1 MREFVR
7 SLLDSPRDLLFPV
20 IHVLTVFLLG
30 LGILKLIDNLLK
42 RISAI
47 VPTDATHLHRINH
60 RTETLRHFVR
70 SLGRT
75 ILGTGL
81 VIMVAAELGYPNF
94 LSTLVATAGIA
105 GLAIGFGAQS
115 LVKDVISGF
124 FVLFGDQYGV
134 GESVR
139 IGTLEGIVE
148 EMTLRITTLRSADG
162 EIHVIPNGSVQT
174 VTVLSRDWRRAL
186 VDVEV
191 SPKEELGRVFGVL
204 AGVNDTL
211 SKSLGEAIIDKPA
224 IIGIEKLTGNGIT
237 VRLAAK
243 TYPERQ
249 GEVVL
254 EWRMRIKETFDR
266 EGIQLAEN
274 PRAATTVLRLDRSEL
289 KSEF

>member
-7 SLLDSPRDLLFPV
+7 SLLASPRDVLFP
-20 IHVLTVFLLG
+20 IMHVLTVFLLG
-30 LGILKLIDNLLK
+30 MLILRLIDSLLK
-42 RISAI
+42 RIARI
-47 VPTDATHLHRINH
+47 APTDATHLHRINH

-75 ILGTGL
+75 VLAATIIIMILYEIGLEGT
-81 VIMVAAELGYPNF
+81 
-94 LSTLVATAGIA
+94 LSTLLAGAGIA
-105 GLAIGFGAQS
+105 SLAIAFGAQS

-124 FVLFGDQYGV
+124 FVLIGDQYGV

-139 IGTLEGIVE
+139 IGTLEGVVE
-148 EMTLRITTLRSADG
+148 EMTLRVTVLRNADG

-204 AGVNDTL
+204 AGINDTL
-211 SKSLGEAIIDKPA
+211 SKNLSDGIIDRPQ

-237 VRLAAK
+237 IRLAAK
-243 TYPERQ
+243 TYPDKQ
-249 GEVVL
+249 GEVAL
-254 EWRMRIKETFDR
+254 QWRLKIKETFDR
-266 EGIQLAEN
+266 EGIRLAES
-274 PRAATTVLRLDRSEL
+274 LRIVS
-289 KSEF
+289 

>member
-7 SLLDSPRDLLFPV
+7 SLLDSPRDLLFP
-20 IHVLTVFLLG
+20 IMHVLTVFFLG
-30 LGILKLIDNLLK
+30 LAILKLIDTLLK
-42 RISAI
+42 RISGI

-75 ILGTGL
+75 ILGVGL
-81 VIMVAAELGYPNF
+81 VIIVAAELGYPNF
-94 LSTLVATAGIA
+94 FSTLLAGAGIA

-124 FVLFGDQYGV
+124 FVLLGDQYGV
-134 GESVR
+134 GENVR
-139 IGTLEGIVE
+139 IGTLEGTVE
-148 EMTLRITTLRSADG
+148 EMSLRVTTLRNADG

-191 SPKEELGRVFGVL
+191 SPKEELGHVFGVL
-204 AGVNDTL
+204 AGVNDAL
-211 SKSLGEAIIDKPA
+211 AKSQSESIIEKPA
-224 IIGIEKLTGNGIT
+224 IVGIEKLTGNGIT
-237 VRLAAK
+237 IRLAARA
-243 TYPERQ
+243 YPARQ
-249 GEVVL
+249 GEVTL
-254 EWRMRIKETFDR
+254 EWRRRIKETFDR

-274 PRAATTVLRLDRSEL
+274 LRIVP
-289 KSEF
+289 